1 MSPVKSC
8 RSLHQQ
14 ADSLGY
20 ASVTTYDLADVALG
34 YRKLEAN
41 IISVHGFRD
50 GYAVGIVNDSA
61 CNIRESLF
69 SDLLPLC

>member
-1 MSPVKSC
+1 M
-8 RSLHQQ
+8 
-14 ADSLGY
+14 
-20 ASVTTYDLADVALG
+20 TTYDLADVALG

-69 SDLLPLC
+69 QICCFCVGKSSLSLE